1 MKTTVYFFLVSVLF
15 SFSAFAQQWTTSP
28 TGIYST
34 GNKVLIGT
42 NDVQGLFGID
52 DSLLQ
57 LVSPS
62 NSMSFL
68 SMSAGTKGITF
79 GSGVYGNAL
88 YISANDSFSFAYGA
102 NKVMSINPNMSVS
115 IGTNLNPTGYKL
127 AVAGKIIAEE
137 LKVQLQTAWPDY
149 VFTNEYQ
156 LPTLQEVEKQ
166 IQENG
171 HLENIPSACEVQ
183 ENGIEVG
190 EMNRLLLEKIEE
202 LTLYTI
208 DQQKQLNEQAEIA
221 KNQAQEIE
229 ELKALVNT
237 LVQKNK

>member
-1 MKTTVYFFLVSVLF
+1 MCFFLVSVLF
-15 SFSAFAQQWTTSP
+15 SFSAFGQQWTTSS

-42 NDVQGLFGID
+42 NDVQGVFGSD
-52 DSLLQ
+52 ESLLQ

-62 NSMSFL
+62 SSMSFL

-79 GSGVYGNAL
+79 GTGVYGNAM
-88 YISANDSFSFAYGA
+88 YISANDAFSFAYGG

-115 IGTNLNPTGYKL
+115 VGTDLTPSGYKL
-127 AVAGKIIAEE
+127 AVGGKIIAEE
-137 LKVQLQTAWPDY
+137 LKVQLQSAPWPDY
-149 VFTNEYQ
+149 VFAKGYK
-156 LPTLQEVEKQ
+156 LPSLLEVEKQ
-166 IQENG
+166 IKEKG
-171 HLENIPSACEVQ
+171 HLENMPSATTVK
-183 ENGIEVG
+183 ENGFEVG
-190 EMNRLLLEKIEE
+190 EMNRLLLEKVEE

-208 DQQKQLNEQAEIA
+208 DQQKQLDKQTR
-221 KNQAQEIE
+221 EIE

>member
-1 MKTTVYFFLVSVLF
+1 MKTTMCFFLVSVLF
-15 SFSAFAQQWTTSP
+15 SFSAFGQQWTTSS

-42 NDVQGLFGID
+42 NDVQGVFGSD
-52 DSLLQ
+52 ESLLQ

-62 NSMSFL
+62 SSMSFL

-79 GSGVYGNAL
+79 GTGVYGNAM
-88 YISANDSFSFAYGA
+88 YISANDAFSFAYGG

-115 IGTNLNPTGYKL
+115 VGTDLTPSGYKL
-127 AVAGKIIAEE
+127 AVGGKIIAEE
-137 LKVQLQTAWPDY
+137 LKVQLQSAPWPDY
-149 VFTNEYQ
+149 VFAKGYK
-156 LPTLQEVEKQ
+156 LPSLLEVEKQ
-166 IQENG
+166 IKEKG
-171 HLENIPSACEVQ
+171 HLENMPSATTVK
-183 ENGIEVG
+183 ENGFEVG
-190 EMNRLLLEKIEE
+190 EMNRLLLEKVEE

-208 DQQKQLNEQAEIA
+208 DQQKQLDKQTR
-221 KNQAQEIE
+221 EIE

>member
-1 MKTTVYFFLVSVLF
+1 MKTTIYFLIFGIFF
-15 SFSAFAQQWTTSP
+15 SFSAFGQQWTTSS

-79 GSGVYGNAL
+79 GTGIYGNAM

-127 AVAGKIIAEE
+127 AVGGKIIAEE
-137 LKVQLQTAWPDY
+137 LKVQLQSAPWPDY
-149 VFTNEYQ
+149 VFASDYQ
-156 LPTLQEVEKQ
+156 LPSLLEVEKQ

-190 EMNRLLLEKIEE
+190 EMNRLLLEKVEE

-208 DQQKQLNEQAEIA
+208 EQQKQLDQQT
-221 KNQAQEIE
+221 KEIE
-229 ELKALVNT
+229 ELKALVKE
-237 LVQKNK
+237 LVQNK